1 MPLELH
7 ELWITPAL
15 FNSLHFQAK
24 CWLYGVKF
32 SLTYNFTFDSKPSFD
47 LSIFEV
53 SNFLLK
59 IALQCFLFTN
69 LTIVLSELLSSL
81 WQFSTSFLV
90 IAIFIALKIFFLIFH
105 QGFVEGCPE
114 FQYYFSLYIAQVYCE
129 KFQLQWAFCP
139 TIQLYFSVEHYSL
152 WAVGELAS

>member
-1 MPLELH
+1 MNYGLPLL
-7 ELWITPAL
+7 
-15 FNSLHFQAK
+15 SLI
-24 CWLYGVKF
+24 LYI
-32 SLTYNFTFDSKPSFD
+32 SKPNVGCMELSFHSHTISH
-47 LSIFEV
+47 LTKNQALIYISIFEF

-90 IAIFIALKIFFLIFH
+90 IAIFIALKNFFLIFH